1 MIINKFNI
9 DKWLFDYFEGNLSP
23 HEEVEVE
30 LFLSQNPEFEV
41 DFDTWQDSLN
51 TDIDI
56 PYYEA
61 PKSLYKKEFASG
73 YLLVAS
79 LLLLLFGSGIYF
91 VRDSEWNNTKLA
103 VATTQEFKQN
113 ERKEVTYVRKNI
125 EDSSVQLGTKE
136 QKIIT
141 LKNNSF
147 YGVNKVNNTKQIKQS
162 IHTNSLKA
170 KLSVLSSLST
180 LSKPLTNEDKRF
192 SSSGG
197 KNNSFKS
204 RSTERNSLREDKKK
218 HPHKELA
225 FFDAKRT
232 FGKIDYPTE
241 NNEIVPFVFN
251 RNSDLRQNNKFSYLE
266 FERKK
271 RTVKRNRTKELKN
284 KRGSIKNREKSDKIE
299 SDEREG
305 SEIDWDVYTI
315 HLTSKKRNNKRNTL
329 RSKITRLMH
338 QELALHNTHDPVF
351 ILNNNNP
358 LNVNFAL
365 AGGLEMHRIKSNYL
379 NRWSNSR
386 NPFTSTM
393 VTYDTYLEK
402 MNAGIGL
409 ISSYNQFVTSNTNW
423 LKIGAIYSQRIDL
436 GAERSLSIAMKY
448 EYEQVDAKTPTSN
461 VENKTEITQGVLM
474 SSLLFSQIKDSYSR
488 NQLSSAFWYDGKF
501 FYGGLSINKIFTGK
515 NLNNNAKQFAEYIN
529 PVKFAI
535 QLGTDY
541 RRSPFSPLVVSPQI
555 NFISYGNGGV
565 LWLGTTVKYRSL
577 IAGMGGTF
585 SDGYKINVG
594 TQGKRLRLIYGFS
607 YAKSFAEN
615 RFYGTHEV
623 SLRYLIRSGNWKKK

>member
-56 PYYEA
+56 PSYEA
-61 PKSLYKKEFASG
+61 PKSLYKKEFASE
-73 YLLVAS
+73 YWLVAS
-79 LLLLLFGSGIYF
+79 LFLLLLGSGIYF
-91 VRDSEWNNTKLA
+91 VTVNEQDNIELT

-113 ERKEVTYVRKNI
+113 EKKEVTYVGSGDRK
-125 EDSSVQLGTKE
+125 EQSGTKKQE
-136 QKIIT
+136 NTT

-147 YGVNKVNNTKQIKQS
+147 YGGNKLSSKQTKQS
-162 IHTNSLKA
+162 IYTNSLKT
-170 KLSVLSSLST
+170 KSSVLFSSSIPSLPT
-180 LSKPLTNEDKRF
+180 TNKDKRLF
-192 SSSGG
+192 SSGG
-197 KNNSFKS
+197 KNKSFKS
-204 RSTERNSLREDKKK
+204 RSTEKNSIREDKKK
-218 HPHKELA
+218 HPYKELA
-225 FFDAKRT
+225 FFDTKRT

-241 NNEIVPFVFN
+241 NNEIAPFVFN

-271 RTVKRNRTKELKN
+271 RIVKRNRTKELKN

-299 SDEREG
+299 GDERDG

-315 HLTSKKRNNKRNTL
+315 HITSKKRSNRRNTL

-338 QELALHNTHDPVF
+338 QELALHNTHDPV
-351 ILNNNNP
+351 LVLTNNNP

-386 NPFTSTM
+386 NSFTSTM

-402 MNAGIGL
+402 INAGIGL

-436 GAERSLSIAMKY
+436 GAERSFSVALKY
-448 EYEQVDAKTPTSN
+448 EYEQVDAKTATSN

-474 SSLLFSQIKDSYSR
+474 SSLLFSQIKDSYRR

-555 NFISYGNGGV
+555 NFISYETGSV

-585 SDGYKINVG
+585 SDNYKINVG